1 MLILTETKWKIVKEL
16 AKGNK
21 TQTQIAKKLGI
32 TLPAVH
38 RELNGLVREG
48 YAVKLGKIKGKT
60 RPFYEYSLKE
70 FIFFTK
76 ALDGEADAKFLPIND
91 ELRIH
96 LRIWSIPQQEFH
108 SFVDLYRHI
117 ITTSV
122 DFDFERDIESIAIFG
137 SVARG
142 EARKD
147 SDVDTLIITR
157 TNIDYPLET
166 LNALIVEIN
175 KERKVFMGKIYSA
188 RDFKDSLKK
197 GSKFIREII
206 KDMIIIYDPNNFLK
220 GVKDEFKKGTI

>member
-1 MLILTETKWKIVKEL
+1 M
-16 AKGNK
+16 
-21 TQTQIAKKLGI
+21 
-32 TLPAVH
+32 
-38 RELNGLVREG
+38 
-48 YAVKLGKIKGKT
+48 
-60 RPFYEYSLKE
+60 
-70 FIFFTK
+70 
-76 ALDGEADAKFLPIND
+76 DGEADAKFLPIND

-175 KERKVFMGKIYSA
+175 KERKVFMGKIYSGYFF
-188 RDFKDSLKK
+188 R
-197 GSKFIREII
+197 
-206 KDMIIIYDPNNFLK
+206 YFLK
-220 GVKDEFKKGTI
+220 PLRCILIV